1 MNTIDQQ
8 EIAEDFGFAE
18 DMMQSVTF
26 HLERAV
32 EAVMKH
38 EHEWSDA
45 GVDDATIGRLEDNCF
60 TALRTVEDLVETM
73 RRATRRVERALEDA
87 EVDA

>member
-1 MNTIDQQ
+1 MDTIEQQ
-8 EIAEDFGFAE
+8 EIADDFGFAE
-18 DMMQSVTF
+18 DMMQAVTF

-45 GVDDATIGRLEDNCF
+45 GVDDATVGRLEDRCY

-73 RRATRRVERALEDA
+73 RIATRRVERTLEDA
-87 EVDA
+87 EGVA